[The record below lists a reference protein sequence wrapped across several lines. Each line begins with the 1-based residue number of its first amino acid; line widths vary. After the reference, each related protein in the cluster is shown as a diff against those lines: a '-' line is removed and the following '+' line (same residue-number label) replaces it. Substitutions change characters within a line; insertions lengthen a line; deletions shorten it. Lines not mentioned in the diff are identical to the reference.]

1 MSTKINISAAAAL
14 LTALAAPDISFA
26 QAVSC
31 RNEFASLQ
39 SGPRNLPATAFDS
52 AVAPARHL
60 EPRTT
65 MPPSDRTA
73 SNPTGDVI
81 STDGDSNVCF

>member
-1 MSTKINISAAAAL
+1 MSTKINIAAAAAL
-14 LTALAAPDISFA
+14 LTALAVPDISFA

-39 SGPRNLPATAFDS
+39 GGPRNLSTSAFDS
-52 AVAPARHL
+52 AVAPARRL
-60 EPRTT
+60 GPRTT

-73 SNPTGDVI
+73 SDPTGDGHF
-81 STDGDSNVCF
+81 D